1 MRPLFWITALSVVAP
16 LVLAADPTP
25 KNEVSATDTPASAGS
40 PARSAA
46 DSKGIL
52 SWKTLAQVEE
62 VKVNDKLVPKFSAQ
76 ISALDTKE
84 VRLQGFMMPLEPGTK
99 QKRFLLSANVPSCP
113 FCMPGGPDSLIEVLC
128 KKPIA
133 FNMEPIVI
141 SGKLSVLKDDPTG
154 LWYRVTDAALVSEGK
169 M

>member
-1 MRPLFWITALSVVAP
+1 MRRLVWIALLSLVAQP
-16 LVLAADPTP
+16 ALAADPAS
-25 KNEVSATDTPASAGS
+25 KGEGSATDSS
-40 PARSAA
+40 VSAA
-46 DSKGIL
+46 DPARARADAKGLL

-62 VKVNDKLVPKFSAQ
+62 VKVNDRLVPKFSAQ
-76 ISALDTKE
+76 ITALDSKE
-84 VRLQGFMMPLEPGTK
+84 VKLQGFMMPLEPGMK
-99 QKRFLLSANVPSCP
+99 QKHFLLSANVPSCP

-133 FNMEPIVI
+133 FSMEPIVV

-154 LWYRVTDAALVSEGK
+154 LWYRVTDAALISDGK

>member
-1 MRPLFWITALSVVAP
+1 MRRLLWIMALSAIAP
-16 LVLAADPTP
+16 LVLAANPTP
-25 KNEVSATDTPASAGS
+25 KDEASATDAPGSAGS
-40 PARSAA
+40 SARSAA
-46 DSKGIL
+46 DSKDIL
-52 SWKTLAQVEE
+52 PWKTLSQVEE
-62 VKVNDKLVPKFSAQ
+62 VKVKDKLVPKFSAQ
-76 ISALDTKE
+76 ITALDTKE
-84 VRLQGFMMPLEPGTK
+84 VRLQGFMMPLEPGAK

-128 KKPIA
+128 RKPIA

-154 LWYRVTDAALVSEGK
+154 LWYRVTDAVLVLDGK

>member
-1 MRPLFWITALSVVAP
+1 MRQLVWATFFLLAAPLALSAGPKYVDEVPNASVPSAP
-16 LVLAADPTP
+16 SSRSPTEAKGLV
-25 KNEVSATDTPASAGS
+25 
-40 PARSAA
+40 
-46 DSKGIL
+46 

-62 VKVNDKLVPKFSAQ
+62 LKIDDRFVPKFSAQ
-76 ISALDTKE
+76 ITALDSKE

-99 QKRFLLSANVPSCP
+99 HKRFLLSANAPSCP

-133 FNMEPIVI
+133 FSMEPIVI
-141 SGKLSVLKDDPTG
+141 SGKLSLLKDDPNG
-154 LWYRVTDAALVSEGK
+154 LWYRVNEAAQVSDGK

>member
-1 MRPLFWITALSVVAP
+1 
-16 LVLAADPTP
+16 
-25 KNEVSATDTPASAGS
+25 
-40 PARSAA
+40 
-46 DSKGIL
+46 
-52 SWKTLAQVEE
+52 
-62 VKVNDKLVPKFSAQ
+62 
-76 ISALDTKE
+76 
-84 VRLQGFMMPLEPGTK
+84 MPLEPGTR

-133 FNMEPIVI
+133 FNMEPIII

-154 LWYRVTDAALVSEGK
+154 LWYRITEATLVSEGK

>member
-1 MRPLFWITALSVVAP
+1 MRRLIWISTLSLIAP
-16 LVLAADPTP
+16 LVFAANPTPDPSAQAAEAPAAAAADTRLAADP
-25 KNEVSATDTPASAGS
+25 
-40 PARSAA
+40 
-46 DSKGIL
+46 KGVV
-52 SWKTLAQVEE
+52 SWKTLGQVEE
-62 VKVNDKLVPKFSAQ
+62 VKVNNRLVPKFSAQ
-76 ISALDTKE
+76 ITALDSKE
-84 VRLQGFMMPLEPGTK
+84 VKFQGFMMPLEPGAK

-133 FNMEPIVI
+133 FNMEPIMI

-154 LWYRVTDAALVSEGK
+154 LWYRVTEATLVSDSK

>member
-1 MRPLFWITALSVVAP
+1 MRRLFWITALSVVAP

-25 KNEVSATDTPASAGS
+25 KNEVSATDTPASAWS